1 MSESEKKTAA
11 APYLPFSTF
20 LTALDHLKGIGGVPN
35 KVTNDVFPSLSHQ
48 SKAQILS
55 GFRFLGLIDDDGVP
69 QGDMLSDLALKD
81 NERKTLIRSLIESSY
96 ADIVALDF
104 AKITPSQLDQ
114 HLSGDR
120 YNISGDTKKKAKTFL
135 LKAAQHA
142 GFTVSPL
149 LTKITRNRSK
159 SNVKK
164 PSANNNKGNNGNAE
178 NGASQETNSNQQ
190 SSNFQPPPS
199 DVIRTPIP
207 LGLDRTAYVELPKD
221 WKPSD
226 LKKLIGILQLSLG
239 EETPTN
245 ETSNYRNE

>member
-1 MSESEKKTAA
+1 MSENEKKTA

-20 LTALDHLKGIGGVPN
+20 LTALDHLKGIGGIPN
-35 KVTNDVFPSLSHQ
+35 KVTSDVFPTLSHQ
-48 SKAQILS
+48 SKAQVLS
-55 GFRFLGLIDDDGVP
+55 GFRFLGLIDDEGVP

-81 NERKTLIRSLIESSY
+81 SERKTLIRSLIELSY
-96 ADIVALDF
+96 PDIVALDF

-142 GFTVSPL
+142 GFVVSPL
-149 LTKITRNRSK
+149 LTKITRNRNK
-159 SNVKK
+159 GNIKK
-164 PSANNNKGNNGNAE
+164 PPINNNKGNNGNAE
-178 NGASQETNSNQQ
+178 NGSTQGATPNQQ
-190 SSNFQPPPS
+190 SSNFQSPS

-207 LGLDRTAYVELPKD
+207 LGLGRTAYVELPKD

-239 EETPTN
+239 EEPQAN
-245 ETSNYRNE
+245 APSDNRSE